1 MDAVTYPDKSVV
13 TFVNEHIVPVRVNIS
28 SEPLPEQFNVQWT
41 PTLVLLDEDG
51 KEHHRTVGW
60 LSPEDLIASLL
71 LGIGQA
77 HIDRGDLSAAGP
89 VLQRVVSE
97 YPDSDAAPEAL
108 YLDGVVRYKQTDDIH
123 VMNETLGQLR
133 AKYPSSEWTKRA
145 SVYEAA

>member
-1 MDAVTYPDKSVV
+1 M
-13 TFVNEHIVPVRVNIS
+13 NEHVVPVKVNIS

-41 PTLVLLDEDG
+41 PTLVLLDADG

-71 LGIGQA
+71 LGIAQT
-77 HIDRGDLSAAGP
+77 HIDRGEPSSAGP
-89 VLQRVVSE
+89 VLQRVLSE

-123 VMNETLGQLR
+123 VMNETLGELR
-133 AKYPSSEWTKRA
+133 AKYPTSEWTKRA
-145 SVYEAA
+145 SVYETV